1 MMPVIFIGHGSPM
14 NAIEDNEYTKVW
26 KEIAVSLPKPD
37 AILAISAHWTTKGTK
52 VSTLEKPQTIHDFY
66 GFPKELFEVEYK
78 AEGARTLALET
89 VDLLEGALEDESWG
103 IDHGTWSV
111 LNVMY
116 PEADIPV
123 YQLSID
129 EQATPMELFEIGEKL
144 KPLREKNVLI
154 MGSGN
159 IVHNLRVLDYSKNT
173 GFDWAIE
180 FDDFIQEKINEK
192 DYEGICNYEKL
203 GSIARLSVPTTE
215 HFYPLLYMLGLVNST
230 DKVKVFNKAY
240 MAGGLS
246 MTAYVWEEI

>member
-14 NAIEDNEYTKVW
+14 NAIENNGYTKVW
-26 KEIAVSLPKPD
+26 KEIAASLPKPD
-37 AILAISAHWTTKGTK
+37 VILSISAHWTTKGTR

-66 GFPKELFEVEYK
+66 GFPQELFEVEYK
-78 AEGARTLALET
+78 AKGARILALET
-89 VDLLEGALEDESWG
+89 VDLLEGAAEDESWG
-103 IDHGTWSV
+103 LDHGTWSV

-116 PEADIPV
+116 PDADIPV

-129 EQATPMELFEIGEKL
+129 EQATPQELFKIGEKL

-159 IVHNLRVLDYSKNT
+159 IVHNLRILDYSRNT

-180 FDDFIQEKINEK
+180 FDDFIENKVKERDFK
-192 DYEGICNYEKL
+192 GICNYEKL
-203 GSIARLSVPTTE
+203 GNIAKLSVPTTE
-215 HFYPLLYMLGLVNST
+215 HFYPLLYILGLVNNKDQLT
-230 DKVKVFNKAY
+230 VFNKAY

-246 MTAYVWEEI
+246 MTSYVFA